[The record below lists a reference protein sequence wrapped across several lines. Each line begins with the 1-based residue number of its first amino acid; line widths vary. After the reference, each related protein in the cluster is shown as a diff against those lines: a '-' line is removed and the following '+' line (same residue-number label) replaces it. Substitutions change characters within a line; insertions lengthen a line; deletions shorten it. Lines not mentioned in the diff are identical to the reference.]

1 MAKSATVLQGTEKV
15 WDVMFTLAKFFSIT
29 VRTEGIR
36 ELRSK
41 YLLKKRKL
49 DKQYSLLLSLFIKTS
64 PQFIL
69 DRKPKSFPWSKF

>member
-49 DKQYSLLLSLFIKTS
+49 
-64 PQFIL
+64 
-69 DRKPKSFPWSKF
+69 